1 MKKNETILFSK
12 IKNLNSINQKIKK
25 IKNPPFFYGYRYY
38 CGIFIIF
45 CAKKN
50 RE

>member
-25 IKNPPFFYGYRYY
+25 IKNPPFFTD
-38 CGIFIIF
+38 IDIIV
-45 CAKKN
+45 
-50 RE
+50 EYS